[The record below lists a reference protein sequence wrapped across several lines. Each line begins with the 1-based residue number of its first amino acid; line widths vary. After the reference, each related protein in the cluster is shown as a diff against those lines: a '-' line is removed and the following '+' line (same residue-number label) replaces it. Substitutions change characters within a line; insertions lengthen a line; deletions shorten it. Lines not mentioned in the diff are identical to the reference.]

1 MIRSVDVREKKFE
14 KAAVFGYKTEDVESF
29 LENTADR
36 LEELEEQNQDLLG
49 KLEVLAEKLEEYRS
63 DEDSLRS
70 ALLGAHRLGD
80 SVIKEAKVKAE
91 DILSE
96 AAEKAEKLLTE
107 ADAAADKMRE
117 DAEEAAQKLSKETT
131 QTNEALLARYHA
143 ELEHEKK
150 NLSAMQKEVSEF
162 KSKLLSLYKEHL
174 DVISSLPEFHAEE
187 EARESAT
194 DDTQSE
200 PVEESVA
207 ELITITEQLELSE
220 ETDDGELSELE
231 A

>member
-29 LENTADR
+29 LENVADR
-36 LEELEEQNQDLLG
+36 LEDLEEQNQDLLG

-107 ADAAADKMRE
+107 ADAASDKMRE
-117 DAEEAAQKLSKETT
+117 DAEEAAKTLEKETRE
-131 QTNEALLARYHA
+131 TNDALLARYHA
-143 ELEHEKK
+143 EIEHQKI
-150 NLSAMQKEVSEF
+150 NLFTMQREVSEF

-187 EARESAT
+187 ELKESAT
-194 DDTQSE
+194 DETESE
-200 PVEESVA
+200 QAEEFSA
-207 ELITITEQLELSE
+207 EIIADQFELSE